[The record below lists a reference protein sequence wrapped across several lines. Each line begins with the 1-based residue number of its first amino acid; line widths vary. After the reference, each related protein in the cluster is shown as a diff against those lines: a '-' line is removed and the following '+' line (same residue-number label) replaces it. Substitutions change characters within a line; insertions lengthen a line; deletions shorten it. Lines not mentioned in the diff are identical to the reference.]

1 MLTNPPKPA
10 ALGPTKPFPE
20 ARGHWR
26 LAATRSHVAAG
37 LFMFTLLSC
46 APLACHA
53 EKADRDKPVN
63 IEADRMSYDDLR
75 QVNLFEGNV
84 TLTQGTL
91 LIRADKLT
99 VRQDPEGFQRGTAEK
114 GPGGFAYFKQK
125 RENMD
130 EYVEGWGERIEYDAR
145 SEKAELITRARI
157 VRGADEVRGNFISY
171 DGRSEFYT
179 VLGGRD
185 SGSTNNPDG
194 RVRAVIQPRN
204 VAPAAPDSGA
214 ETRPSLNLRPSG
226 GIAAPRSEYPEPPK
240 K

>member
-10 ALGPTKPFPE
+10 TRRPTRRSAK
-20 ARGHWR
+20 ARGPWCH
-26 LAATRSHVAAG
+26 AATRAQVAG
-37 LFMFTLLSC
+37 WLVFTLLFC
-46 APLACHA
+46 AAPACHA

-204 VAPAAPDSGA
+204 VAPTAPDSGT
-214 ETRPSLNLRPSG
+214 ENRPSLNLRPSG